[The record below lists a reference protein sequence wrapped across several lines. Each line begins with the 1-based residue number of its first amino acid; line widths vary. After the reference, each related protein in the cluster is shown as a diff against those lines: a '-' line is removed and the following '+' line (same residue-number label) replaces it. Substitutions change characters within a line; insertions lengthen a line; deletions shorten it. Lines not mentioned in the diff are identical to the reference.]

1 MCFVEDDL
9 FNDFG
14 GGSTAGLSTGT
25 AAHYERCNNDTWCNK
40 YGPLLID

>member
-40 YGPLLID
+40 YRPLLID